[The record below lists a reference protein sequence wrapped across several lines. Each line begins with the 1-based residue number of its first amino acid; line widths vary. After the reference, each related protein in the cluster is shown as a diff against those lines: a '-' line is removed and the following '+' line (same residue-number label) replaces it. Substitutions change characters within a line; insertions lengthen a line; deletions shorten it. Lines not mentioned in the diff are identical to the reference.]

1 VTNIDR
7 GRGAWLVV
15 LAFVVLCLPYT
26 YRLGDVPLVK
36 VDEMWGAQ
44 PSWEIWT
51 HGRFALPAF
60 KGQLHQDV
68 ATFFHPPG
76 YYIVNAPFMG
86 VLRRRRGACAS
97 RPRCSLCSHSS
108 CSTACSAACSATTR
122 APRRSRSPASRSG
135 VESAHIRA
143 LASWAARDV
152 DPVPRDLRIALLL
165 RDPAA
170 APRGTAGDRRHSWP
184 AFAAGVLSGY
194 AFFSHYWAW
203 VLPGA
208 VAVFLLQRRAW
219 RSLAL
224 YAAGTAV
231 FVAVTAAWILTN
243 RADFTA
249 ELLWH
254 RSSYLT
260 HSTGGYLAKRL
271 ADHLVILRD
280 ARATCTWWLEA
291 VLVALLALPGARALR
306 CANARAAR
314 DRSPARA
321 PVPAPQRVLHDRDR
335 MVQRGRNRGG
345 GRAAWRA
352 SSAGVWTRRT
362 IAVGL
367 AVAIAV
373 PAALLGYMIWRDR
386 DASYAAAFQPLREA
400 VDRADPS
407 RTGVTVGSEIQYFA
421 FWDRP
426 FLVRWNPYLW
436 RDVPSQ
442 DPDSLIRRW
451 RAIGVRFVL
460 TSSFMPTATPL
471 GPFERGAD
479 RALVDRLRE
488 RGRLLAQAPTW
499 FYWRTG
505 AQVRARH
512 GGSDRHRGSP
522 LTH

>member
-1 VTNIDR
+1 MTNINR

-86 VLRRRRGACAS
+86 VLHPSTWSVRVAPTLFALLAFIVHYRVLRRALGDDA
-97 RPRCSLCSHSS
+97 
-108 CSTACSAACSATTR
+108 R
-122 APRRSRSPASRSG
+122 APAFALTG
-135 VESAHIRA
+135 VA
-143 LASWAARDV
+143 LAAWNPLTFALSRHGRPETWILFLATSAIV
-152 DPVPRDLRIALLL
+152 LLL

-170 APRGTAGDRRHSWP
+170 APRGTAGDRQRSWP
-184 AFAAGVLSGY
+184 PFAAGVLSGY

-208 VAVFLLQRRAW
+208 VAMFLLQRRAW

-291 VLVALLALPGARALR
+291 VLVALLALPSARGLRARTLALLVTVHALVVLFPRPSAYYTIAIAWFCAGAIAVV
-306 CANARAAR
+306 AA
-314 DRSPARA
+314 
-321 PVPAPQRVLHDRDR
+321 
-335 MVQRGRNRGG
+335 
-345 GRAAWRA
+345 AAWRA
-352 SSAGVWTRRT
+352 SNAGGWTRRT
-362 IAVGL
+362 VAVGL

-386 DASYAAAFQPLREA
+386 DASYAAAFQPLRQA

-442 DPDSLIRRW
+442 DPDSLIHRW

-471 GPFERGAD
+471 GPFEPEAD

-499 FYWRTG
+499 FYGEPEHKYERATVDVIDIG
-505 AQVRARH
+505 AAR
-512 GGSDRHRGSP
+512 
-522 LTH
+522 